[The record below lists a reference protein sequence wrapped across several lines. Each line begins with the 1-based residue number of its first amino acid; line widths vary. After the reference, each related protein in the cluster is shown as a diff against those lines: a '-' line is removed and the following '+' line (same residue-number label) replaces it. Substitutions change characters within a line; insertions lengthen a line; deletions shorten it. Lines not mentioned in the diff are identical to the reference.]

1 MKEKVELRQT
11 LRAKRQSLNEAD
23 RNRKSLAIAN
33 QLALLDSWP
42 ASKGIA
48 VYSPADGEIDPK
60 YITAAARAC
69 GKAVFLP
76 IVNKEGKLDFAQW
89 REEDRLVFNRFKILE
104 PSCASPYENT
114 DELSIIFLP
123 LVGWDRSGNRLGMG
137 GGFYD
142 KTLASLAAE
151 ICLVGLGFSI
161 QEVKQIP
168 VESTDRQLDF
178 VITESEII
186 SKSERMNN

>member
-114 DELSIIFLP
+114 DEISIIFLP

-137 GGFYD
+137 GGFVIG
-142 KTLASLAAE
+142 LILG
-151 ICLVGLGFSI
+151 VGLVLGVVAYYKKTGKVPPAWF
-161 QEVKQIP
+161 P
-168 VESTDRQLDF
+168 LPPARG
-178 VITESEII
+178 
-186 SKSERMNN
+186 R